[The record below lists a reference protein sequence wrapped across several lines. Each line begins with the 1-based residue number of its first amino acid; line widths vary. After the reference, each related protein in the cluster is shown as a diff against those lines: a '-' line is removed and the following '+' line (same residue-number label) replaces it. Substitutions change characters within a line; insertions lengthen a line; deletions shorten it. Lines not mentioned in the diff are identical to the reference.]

1 MEILPFS
8 DEKLWSI
15 LEQESDDSKEKE
27 VYEIDVKKSLENIP
41 ENLIYYIANLGLSVK
56 LYYKDLS
63 FEEKEK
69 FFLSYIHLNRVFSI
83 QDLDLSLISIFFKI
97 KALPVSVNSIFT
109 QEEENLFIKKHEEDI
124 TKWMNFLDSVL
135 LYQIS
140 LKYTELKDSIK
151 QDYPIIED
159 KTIPCNI
166 VNVLLYSDFCIYYNI
181 IASNL
186 SWYKW
191 QFEESIYSGH
201 FLFKY
206 ILVESNLVSAFLW
219 NEVK

>member
-1 MEILPFS
+1 MF
-8 DEKLWSI
+8 
-15 LEQESDDSKEKE
+15 
-27 VYEIDVKKSLENIP
+27 VF
-41 ENLIYYIANLGLSVK
+41 
-56 LYYKDLS
+56 DL
-63 FEEKEK
+63 
-69 FFLSYIHLNRVFSI
+69 
-83 QDLDLSLISIFFKI
+83 LSLISIFFKI

-109 QEEENLFIKKHEEDI
+109 QEEENTFIEKHEEDI